1 MENQKFKHE
10 EALRTLKAE
19 ISKDGEQNGN
29 GKRKA
34 VQNNEKNVEIIV
46 KWKKEDKK
54 EKEQKILEGIER
66 YILSK
71 IPETKYFTTYND
83 WFRWISSDDVGKDEL
98 AIFDNCIFLKSLF
111 VITAHFT
118 ETEHFPIDDNSECV
132 IPVIG
137 EGWSLKNTKCLHLM
151 TRGFMFSQKTANF
164 EEIQS
169 TSTEKLEKPGFGRYF
184 SFMFSNCK
192 QNDSNFGIRS
202 NKIDDMLLL
211 VFIKDE
217 H

>member
-46 KWKKEDKK
+46 KRKKEDKK

-71 IPETKYFTTYND
+71 ITETKYIFFFLFNIYLSVFFLLIDYLQYYNIYNYR
-83 WFRWISSDDVGKDEL
+83 F
-98 AIFDNCIFLKSLF
+98 
-111 VITAHFT
+111 
-118 ETEHFPIDDNSECV
+118 
-132 IPVIG
+132 
-137 EGWSLKNTKCLHLM
+137 
-151 TRGFMFSQKTANF
+151 
-164 EEIQS
+164 
-169 TSTEKLEKPGFGRYF
+169 
-184 SFMFSNCK
+184 
-192 QNDSNFGIRS
+192 
-202 NKIDDMLLL
+202 
-211 VFIKDE
+211 
-217 H
+217 